1 MKTTLQSTYGP
12 AGTVSVWRTNHIESF
27 EYGSGQTADQAYEA
41 ASKFRDGHR
50 RAERCSIWIQSAAE
64 GSVFVELSP
73 AGEAE
78 PAKTP
83 KGDHEPK
90 TGSSRKERRAKKK
103 RDILAVRERIQQE
116 RFAKLGVDAIVDEDA
131 IIRRES
137 FKEVRARLSR
147 VTACRV
153 TTWKAKGT
161 RLVTGL
167 GVAAFR

>member
-12 AGTVSVWRTNHIESF
+12 AGTVSVWRTNRIESF
-27 EYGSGQTADQAYEA
+27 EFNATKTADQAYEEA
-41 ASKFRDGHR
+41 EKFRAGHR

-64 GSVFVELSP
+64 GSVFEELSP

-78 PAKTP
+78 PVKTP
-83 KGDHEPK
+83 KGDRESS

-103 RDILAVRERIQQE
+103 ADILAIRERIQQE
-116 RFAKLGVDAIVDEDA
+116 RFSKLGVDAIVDEDA
-131 IIRRES
+131 VVRHES
-137 FKEVRARLSR
+137 FKEVRARISR
-147 VTACRV
+147 VAACRV